1 MSCVNSYS
9 CELGVWVCPEANA
22 VVSIVSHT
30 QKNLGLWVDNGL
42 NEQGNQIS
50 DAPWHLLR
58 PSQILWG
65 EHYIRRGVK
74 EGRERRGH
82 PRKSRTVMVLPPFP
96 KQSQVF
102 TKGDGKWEL
111 TSGNNTKSL
120 RSWFFLCPFIHLVH
134 VAQEIRTLW
143 TERPSFVNP
152 TAAIF
157 PTALPAL
164 NAFKH
169 LSVSYKSLNGR
180 RKQQQQP
187 PGQLSAA

>member
-1 MSCVNSYS
+1 MEWTNKVIKFQTHPGISSDHLRSYGAS
-9 CELGVWVCPEANA
+9 ITFLGEWKKA
-22 VVSIVSHT
+22 
-30 QKNLGLWVDNGL
+30 
-42 NEQGNQIS
+42 
-50 DAPWHLLR
+50 
-58 PSQILWG
+58 
-65 EHYIRRGVK
+65 
-74 EGRERRGH
+74 GREGGTWE
-82 PRKSRTVMVLPPFP
+82 SREPWWCCPLSQ
-96 KQSQVF
+96 QSQVF

-111 TSGNNTKSL
+111 TPGNNTKSL
-120 RSWFFLCPFIHLVH
+120 RSWFFLCSFIHLVH

-169 LSVSYKSLNGR
+169 PSVSYKSLNGR